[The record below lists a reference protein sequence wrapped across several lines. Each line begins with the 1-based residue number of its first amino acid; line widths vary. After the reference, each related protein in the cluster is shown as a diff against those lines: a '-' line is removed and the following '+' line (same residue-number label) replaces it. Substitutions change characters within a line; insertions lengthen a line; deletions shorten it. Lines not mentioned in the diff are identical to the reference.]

1 MGNVNSCFQRDKND
15 YIKYEGRHVY
25 CETCL
30 ARISLIKFTSWRI
43 PVAHTFFVLKLV
55 MGFGWL
61 MIRPLVYLEFHLDI
75 LGSRP

>member
-1 MGNVNSCFQRDKND
+1 MITLNTRADMCIVK
-15 YIKYEGRHVY
+15 HVWP
-25 CETCL
+25 EFL
-30 ARISLIKFTSWRI
+30 MIKFTSWRI

-61 MIRPLVYLEFHLDI
+61 MIRPLVYLEFYLDN